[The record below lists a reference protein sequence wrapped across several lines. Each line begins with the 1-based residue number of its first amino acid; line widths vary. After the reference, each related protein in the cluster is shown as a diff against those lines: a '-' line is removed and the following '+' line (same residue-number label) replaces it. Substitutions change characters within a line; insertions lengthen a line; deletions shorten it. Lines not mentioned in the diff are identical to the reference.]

1 METRAAMEKPTGP
14 AVAIGSWALL
24 FGATLIAYL
33 PALRGDLLWD
43 DDHHITS
50 PELQSLHG
58 LWRIW
63 FDFSATQQYYP
74 LLHSAFWLEHKLWG
88 NAVLGYH
95 LLNVI
100 LHITAACLAI
110 VIARRLLLPGATL
123 AGLVFALH
131 PVSVESVAWISEQKT
146 TLSAVLCLGAAL
158 VYLHFD
164 QSRRP
169 QHYIPATVLFV
180 LALLAKTVTATLPA
194 ALLVI
199 FWWKRGRL
207 EWKRDAFPLL
217 PWFAF
222 GAAAGTFTTWME
234 QSSIG
239 ARGADFALLPTER
252 FLVAGRVIWFYAG
265 KLIWPAGL
273 TFTYPRWTVD
283 AGAWSQ
289 YLFPAAVVA
298 LTTALWRIARRHR
311 GPLAGFLIFAGTLF
325 PVLGFLNV
333 YPFVFSFVADHFQY
347 LASLGIIVPTAC
359 GLTLATRGIS
369 PRVSGVP
376 SICATALL
384 LTVLGSLTWRQSRM
398 YRDSETLYRITLAHN
413 PSSWMARNNLCAM
426 LSGRIGGLAEAIA
439 QCEAALRLRPDYA
452 EAHNNL
458 GSAWAQAPGRIPD
471 AIAEFRA
478 AVGLKPQFAEA
489 HFNLANALVQIPGGA
504 GEAIAEY
511 EAALHIR
518 PAYLEARMNLATVLS
533 RTPGRLAEAVAQ
545 YQAALRIDP
554 RLTEAHN
561 NLGTALAQIPGRLP
575 DAIAEYRAALEV
587 NRNYAKAH
595 NNLGSALAE
604 LPGRLTDAIAEYQ
617 AALRSNPEY
626 ADAHYNLAL
635 ALARAGRSPEAI
647 AEFEAVLRIEPG
659 SAKAHYNLGV
669 TLARENGR
677 MPEALAQ
684 LEAALAIHPDPG
696 LRRTLD
702 AMRSAKR

>member
-1 METRAAMEKPTGP
+1 METRAAMERPTGP
-14 AVAIGSWALL
+14 AAAIGSWTLL

-33 PALRGDLLWD
+33 PALRGGLLWD
-43 DDHHITS
+43 DDHHVTS

-63 FDFSATQQYYP
+63 FDVGATQQYYP

-88 NAVLGYH
+88 DAVLGYH

-100 LHITAACLAI
+100 LHITAACLVIA
-110 VIARRLLLPGATL
+110 IARRLLLAGATL

-164 QSRRP
+164 RSRRLR
-169 QHYIPATVLFV
+169 HYIQATALFV

-207 EWKRDAFPLL
+207 EWKRDVRPLL
-217 PWFAF
+217 PWFAL
-222 GAAAGTFTTWME
+222 GAAAGTFTTWLE
-234 QSSIG
+234 KSSIG
-239 ARGADFALLPTER
+239 AQGVDFALTLTER

-298 LTTALWRIARRHR
+298 LTIALWRIARRHR

-333 YPFVFSFVADHFQY
+333 YPFIFSFVADHFQY
-347 LASLGIIVPTAC
+347 LASLGVIIPAAC
-359 GLTLATRGIS
+359 GLTLATRRIS
-369 PRVSGVP
+369 PRVFRVP
-376 SICATALL
+376 SICAAALL

-458 GSAWAQAPGRIPD
+458 GSAWAQAGRMPD

-478 AVGLKPQFAEA
+478 ALGLKPQFAEA
-489 HFNLANALVQIPGGA
+489 HFNLANALAQIPGTA

-511 EAALHIR
+511 EAALRIR
-518 PAYLEARMNLATVLS
+518 PAYLEARTNLATVLS
-533 RTPGRLAEAVAQ
+533 RTPGRLAEAVGQ

-575 DAIAEYRAALEV
+575 DAIVEYRAALEV
-587 NRNYAKAH
+587 NPNYAKAH

-617 AALRSNPEY
+617 AAVRSNPEY

-635 ALARAGRSPEAI
+635 ALSRAGRTPEAI
-647 AEFEAVLRIEPG
+647 AEFEAVLHIEPG

-669 TLARENGR
+669 ILARENGR

-684 LEAALAIHPDPG
+684 FEAALAIHPDPG
-696 LRRTLD
+696 LRRTVD
-702 AMRSAKR
+702 AMRAVKH